1 MFLYGMTDQPAETHA
16 PLSRSWNSAPAET
29 LAGSGYEGGAYK
41 KSQRAYI
48 FNAVAPGAGPLE
60 FFLEATP
67 DSPVRNP
74 AFVVKNWGNR
84 PTKLTM
90 DGKEIPCGKDFCFGH
105 NKTLEGTD
113 LVVWVKTKSKEKTS
127 FKRL

>member
-60 FFLEATP
+60 FFL
-67 DSPVRNP
+67 
-74 AFVVKNWGNR
+74 
-84 PTKLTM
+84 
-90 DGKEIPCGKDFCFGH
+90 
-105 NKTLEGTD
+105 
-113 LVVWVKTKSKEKTS
+113 
-127 FKRL
+127 